1 VIEAALAGMVGAV
14 VGSTLPGVA
23 ARVPNGRAV
32 LAWARWMPG
41 AVADRRG
48 GTAMGSAV
56 LFAAVTALVFLAL
69 GLRFGIRADLPAFL
83 YLGALGVVLGAID
96 LAHHRLPNALVL
108 PSYPV
113 GLALLGVAAAA
124 RGDGDAYVRALA
136 GTAILYSGYLLLAL
150 AHPAGLGFGDVKLA
164 GLLGL
169 YLGWLGWDV
178 LAVGAVL
185 GVFAGGLTGLL
196 LLLTGRATRR
206 SAIAFGPAMLAGA
219 FAAVLWGH
227 QIADWYLGKR

>member
-1 VIEAALAGMVGAV
+1 
-14 VGSTLPGVA
+14 
-23 ARVPNGRAV
+23 
-32 LAWARWMPG
+32 MPG
-41 AVADRRG
+41 AVTDRRG
-48 GTAMGSAV
+48 GVATGSTV
-56 LFAAVTALVFLAL
+56 LFAVLTALVFLAL
-69 GLRFGIRADLPAFL
+69 GLRFGAGADLPAFL

-113 GLALLGVAAAA
+113 GLALLGAAALA
-124 RGDGDAYVRALA
+124 RGDGDGYVRALA
-136 GTAILYSGYLLLAL
+136 GMATLYAGYFVLAL

-185 GVFAGGLTGLL
+185 GVFAGGLAGLL

-227 QIADWYLGKR
+227 QIADWYVGTR